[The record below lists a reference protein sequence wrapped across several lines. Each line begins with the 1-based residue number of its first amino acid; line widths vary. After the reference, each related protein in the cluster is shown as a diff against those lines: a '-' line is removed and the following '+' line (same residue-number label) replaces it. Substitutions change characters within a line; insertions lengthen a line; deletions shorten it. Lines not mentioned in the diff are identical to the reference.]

1 MSFLSEML
9 GNAYK
14 EGMTE
19 DEISAA
25 LEELNNERK
34 GDSKGDLD
42 KLKQQLSKANSEA
55 SNYKKQLRE
64 KMSADEKAKAET
76 EEMINSLTAQNKE
89 LKRTIDFTQNKSQ
102 LLGLGYDD
110 DMATETAN
118 AMIDGDISLVFAN
131 QKKFLE
137 NQRKQIEKEIYK
149 NQPRPEQVGNGDK
162 PNVDYK
168 SKIAEAKSM
177 AEAVYYT
184 RAEQQANK

>member
-19 DEISAA
+19 DEISTA